1 MSEDKEIYDKLVRD
15 KIPEMINKTDK
26 YALTHVADDEE
37 MKEKL
42 AAKLLEEFKEFKE
55 NPTADELADI
65 LEVIDGLA
73 AVYQLDTADVQ
84 KAKAAKYAER
94 GGFTNRIILDMV
106 IDSTYE

>member
-1 MSEDKEIYDKLVRD
+1 MSGHEEIYDKLVRD
-15 KIPEMINKTDK
+15 KIPEMINRADK
-26 YALTHVADDEE
+26 FAHTHVADDEE

-42 AAKLLEEFKEFKE
+42 AAKLVEELKEFQE
-55 NPTADELADI
+55 NPTAEELADI

-73 AVYQLDTADVQ
+73 AVYKLDTADVQ

-94 GGFTNRIILDMV
+94 GGFTNRIILDRV